1 MDNENYNSSAESLN
15 WQYSA
20 SIVGLIKYLEFFD
33 IPYEITNDKIY
44 YNNYEITLE
53 RYLEFVEDYF
63 REDMHHKVVENE
75 LKTKSEF
82 TDDEIKFINEKL
94 KANTVMKKYFS
105 KIKFD
110 GTNNDSI
117 LSIIDENRLELIK
130 ETYRLKSNLYANF
143 ANPNLFFSDEKNI
156 SRLNGFYVDGPKKG
170 KALSYNFDTSRFVG
184 KDDMLFDFIPFAFT
198 IGRDV
203 LFVNDNS
210 DIKELVRTQEK
221 LLDNVKNAY
230 EGDNSKKNIRRAF
243 FKAIIEASDFID
255 FDVEVIHK
263 NREDSFFETLFV
275 RKQSIEILKKMGSN
289 DYKCFCFVY
298 KMGENYYLDIQ
309 KEVVDAILNMTN
321 VTELIKIL
329 LCDDN
334 SNEGYNYCSIINK
347 LINVNVLISRRDD
360 LMTSVEKAKKAAW
373 AITKKFSLK
382 EENKLKSYKTKL
394 SSALMFKDYTRFYDI
409 LINLGIYKDESFNF
423 AYDLFENFEE
433 NKSVAYAFVNGLGN
447 RYEKNENNENNE
459 KNENNEEVK

>member
-1 MDNENYNSSAESLN
+1 MVDKEKFNSCAESLN

-44 YNNYEITLE
+44 YNKDEITLE

-82 TDDEIKFINEKL
+82 TDEEIKFINEKL

-105 KIKFD
+105 KIKFN

-117 LSIIDENRLELIK
+117 LNIIDNNRTELIK
-130 ETYRLKSNLYANF
+130 ETYRLKANLYSNF
-143 ANPNLFFSDEKNI
+143 ANPNLFYSDEKNI

-170 KALSYNFDTSRFVG
+170 KALSYNFDTSTFVG
-184 KDDMLFDFIPFAFT
+184 KDDMIFDFIPFAFT

-210 DIKELVRTQEK
+210 DIKELVKTQEM
-221 LLDNVKNAY
+221 LWDNVKNAY
-230 EGDNSKKNIRRAF
+230 EGDNGRKNVRQAF
-243 FKAIIEASDFID
+243 FKAIIEAGDFID

-275 RKQSIEILKKMGSN
+275 RKQSIKILKKMGSRA
-289 DYKCFCFVY
+289 YKYFCFMY
-298 KMGENYYLDIQ
+298 KINEKYYLDIQ
-309 KEVVDAILNMTN
+309 KEVVDAILNLTN

-329 LCDDN
+329 LRDDN
-334 SNEGYNYCSIINK
+334 SSERYKYCSIINN
-347 LINVNVLISRRDD
+347 LINVNVLISGRDE
-360 LMTSVEKAKKAAW
+360 LMSSVEKAKKAAW

-394 SSALMFKDYTRFYDI
+394 SSALMFKDYRRFCDI
-409 LINLGIYKDESFNF
+409 LMNLGNYKEESFNF

-433 NKSVAYAFVNGLGN
+433 NESVAYAFVNGLGN
-447 RYEKNENNENNE
+447 RYEKNENNE
-459 KNENNEEVK
+459 EVK

>member
-1 MDNENYNSSAESLN
+1 MVDTEKFNSCAESLN

-44 YNNYEITLE
+44 YNKDEITLE

-82 TDDEIKFINEKL
+82 TDEEIKFINEKL

-105 KIKFD
+105 KIKFN

-117 LSIIDENRLELIK
+117 LNIIDNNRTELIK
-130 ETYRLKSNLYANF
+130 ETYRLKTNLYSNF
-143 ANPNLFFSDEKNI
+143 ANPNLFYSDEKNI

-170 KALSYNFDTSRFVG
+170 KALSYNFDTSTFVG
-184 KDDMLFDFIPFAFT
+184 KDDMIFDFIPFAFT

-210 DIKELVRTQEK
+210 DIKELVKTQEM
-221 LLDNVKNAY
+221 LWDNVKNAY
-230 EGDNSKKNIRRAF
+230 EGDNGRKNVRQAF
-243 FKAIIEASDFID
+243 FKAIIEAGDFID

-275 RKQSIEILKKMGSN
+275 RKQSIKILKKMGSRA
-289 DYKCFCFVY
+289 YKYFCFMY
-298 KMGENYYLDIQ
+298 KINEKYYLDIQ
-309 KEVVDAILNMTN
+309 KEVVDAILNLTN

-329 LCDDN
+329 LRDDN
-334 SNEGYNYCSIINK
+334 SSERYKYCSIINN
-347 LINVNVLISRRDD
+347 LINVNVLISGRDE
-360 LMTSVEKAKKAAW
+360 LMSSVEKAKKAAW

-394 SSALMFKDYTRFYDI
+394 SSALMFKDYRRFCDI
-409 LINLGIYKDESFNF
+409 LINLGNYKEESFNF

-433 NKSVAYAFVNGLGN
+433 NESVAYAFVNGLGN
-447 RYEKNENNENNE
+447 RYEKNENNE
-459 KNENNEEVK
+459 EVK

>member
-1 MDNENYNSSAESLN
+1 MEKFNSCAESLN

-20 SIVGLIKYLEFFD
+20 SIVGLIKYFEFFE
-33 IPYEITNDKIY
+33 IPYEITKDEIY
-44 YNNYEITLE
+44 YNKDEITLE

-82 TDDEIKFINEKL
+82 TDEEIKFINEKL

-105 KIKFD
+105 KIKFN

-117 LSIIDENRLELIK
+117 LNIIDNNRTELIK
-130 ETYRLKSNLYANF
+130 ETYRLKTNLYSNF
-143 ANPNLFFSDEKNI
+143 ANPNLFYSDEKNI

-170 KALSYNFDTSRFVG
+170 KALSYNFDTSTFVG
-184 KDDMLFDFIPFAFT
+184 KDDMIFDFIPFAFT

-210 DIKELVRTQEK
+210 DIKELVKTQEM
-221 LLDNVKNAY
+221 LWDNVKNAY
-230 EGDNSKKNIRRAF
+230 EGDNGRKNVRQAF
-243 FKAIIEASDFID
+243 FKAIIEAGDFID

-275 RKQSIEILKKMGSN
+275 RKQSIKILKKMGSRA
-289 DYKCFCFVY
+289 YKYFCFMY
-298 KMGENYYLDIQ
+298 KINEKYYLDIQ
-309 KEVVDAILNMTN
+309 KEVVDAILNLTN

-329 LCDDN
+329 LRDDN
-334 SNEGYNYCSIINK
+334 SSERYKYCSIINN
-347 LINVNVLISRRDD
+347 LINVNVLISGRDE
-360 LMTSVEKAKKAAW
+360 LMSSVEKAKKAAW

-394 SSALMFKDYTRFYDI
+394 SSALMFKDYRRFCDI
-409 LINLGIYKDESFNF
+409 LINLGNYKEESFNF

-433 NKSVAYAFVNGLGN
+433 NESVAYAFVNGLGN
-447 RYEKNENNENNE
+447 RYEKNENNE
-459 KNENNEEVK
+459 EVK